1 MGHSLLACRRPDR
14 ARRVGRKF
22 QRPTV
27 FEDQSVRDNL
37 RDGAEEDRAGRFR

>member
-1 MGHSLLACRRPDR
+1 VGRDGHSLLSLSESQI
-14 ARRVGRKF
+14 AREGVGRKF

-37 RDGAEEDRAGRFR
+37 RWR